1 MPRPAKAL
9 SSQSSHLTKNEIKA
23 RENTE
28 EKLKGKNDKL
38 TPSNYLNDRQK
49 EIFEYILDNL
59 EESRILGNLDIFV
72 LHQTAICIER
82 LESMEKEINK
92 NIEVLKTSS
101 YKSARDMYSK
111 EFFRCCNE
119 LCLSPQSRAKLSI
132 SKIPKKEEPKTL
144 KDLLGDDDE

>member
-1 MPRPAKAL
+1 MPRPAKTL
-9 SSQSSHLTKNEIKA
+9 SSQSSHLTKNEIEA
-23 RENTE
+23 RKTTE

-49 EIFEYILDNL
+49 EIFEYILENL

-92 NIEVLKTSS
+92 NMEVLKTSS

>member
-1 MPRPAKAL
+1 MPRPAKTL
-9 SSQSSHLTKNEIKA
+9 SSQSSHLTKNEIEA
-23 RENTE
+23 RKTTE

-92 NIEVLKTSS
+92 NMEVLKTSS

-132 SKIPKKEEPKTL
+132 SKIPKKDEPKTL